1 MRKALFL
8 DRDGIINVD
17 KGYVSRPEEF
27 EFVEGIFDVCRYASA
42 QGYLL
47 VVVTN
52 QAGIGR
58 GYYTEQDFQELSQW
72 MVGEFAKRA
81 ITITAIYHCPCHPE
95 AGIGVFRKES
105 FDRKPNPGMLLR
117 AQSDLD
123 LDLKQCALL
132 GDKESD
138 IEAAIN
144 AGVGWSVLVGP
155 PDAMAASK
163 ANHAFPNLPVFL
175 DWLSSARQGEIAHP
189 NGAGHA
195 I

>member
-1 MRKALFL
+1 MKKALFL
-8 DRDGIINVD
+8 DRDGIINLD
-17 KGYVSRPEEF
+17 QGYVYQPEKF
-27 EFVEGIFDVCRYASA
+27 EFVEGIFDVCRYADE

-58 GYYTEQDFQELSQW
+58 GYYTEQDFQNLTQW
-72 MVGEFAKRA
+72 MLGQFAKQD
-81 ITITAIYHCPCHPE
+81 ITITAVYHCPYHPQ
-95 AGIGVFRKES
+95 AGIGDFRKES

-117 AQSDLD
+117 AQSDLA
-123 LDLKQCALL
+123 LDLKESMLV

-144 AGVGWSVLVGP
+144 AGVGCSVLIAP
-155 PDAMAASK
+155 QDAMAATK
-163 ANHAFPNLPVFL
+163 GNHAFSSLLNFM
-175 DWLSSARQGEIAHP
+175 DWFRSIRQDHEP
-189 NGAGHA
+189 LQKFA